1 MGHEHLGGCQQMLQ
15 LDNVNK
21 NFLHNGEAVQVL
33 HDINFAVPPGDF
45 FCLLGPSGCGK
56 TTLLRCIGGFE
67 PISSGSIKLNHHNIT
82 SPGIDRIMVFQGFDQ
97 LFAWKT
103 VEANIEYPLKINGLE
118 RGLRKD
124 RVRHYLSLVGL
135 SDYARYYPYQLSGGM
150 KQRTAIARALAL
162 EPRLFLMDE
171 PFGNLDALTRHNMQQ
186 ELLRIKE
193 KLATTVLF
201 VTHDI
206 DEALVLGDRIL
217 IMARNGQVKSIFAN
231 PLAKPRQPRMR
242 GFAEMWGEIYD
253 RLGES

>member
-1 MGHEHLGGCQQMLQ
+1 MGHEYLGGNRRMLQ

-21 NFLHNGEAVQVL
+21 SFLHNGEPVQVL

-67 PISSGSIKLNHHNIT
+67 SISSGSIRLNNLDIAA
-82 SPGIDRIMVFQGFDQ
+82 PGIDRVMVFQGFDQ

-103 VEANIEYPLKINGLE
+103 VAANIEYPLKINRLE
-118 RGLRKD
+118 RGQRKD
-124 RVRHYLSLVGL
+124 RVNHYLSLVGL
-135 SDYARYYPYQLSGGM
+135 RDYARYYPYQLSGGM

-162 EPRLFLMDE
+162 EPRLLLMDE

-193 KLATTVLF
+193 KLATTILF

-217 IMARNGQVKSIFAN
+217 IMSKKGQVKSIFDN
-231 PLAKPRQPRMR
+231 PLAKPRQPRMK
-242 GFAEMWGEIYD
+242 GFAGMWGEIYD
-253 RLGES
+253 LLGES